1 MKFAWYI
8 AKRYL
13 ISKKSFNIIN
23 IISGI
28 SVAGITIGTMA
39 LIVVLSVFNGFEGLI
54 VSLFDTYSPDL
65 QVTAIK
71 GKTFVPEEIN
81 VRQIEQLEGVAQ
93 VVEVVED
100 NALLKH
106 QASQYI
112 ISLKGVGD
120 NYQQA
125 TSLDSMLID
134 GQFILR
140 EGNMNFAV
148 LGAGVAYHLGV
159 FLRAKVDPITVYV
172 PSRTR
177 KPGVS
182 LDNAFNSRNII
193 PSGVLSLH
201 QEFDLKYVIV
211 PIGFARELF
220 EYESQVTAMEIS
232 LHPDADADDMQEKI
246 SILAGEGFL
255 VKNRYQQ
262 QELLYKIMKTEKW
275 AIFFILTFILIIAA
289 FNVIGSIT
297 MLILDKKKDIA
308 VLHSMG
314 ANNQLIK
321 RIFRVEGMMVS
332 VVGGIIGL
340 ILGAVLCF
348 LQQEFSLITL
358 GGGEGSFIIEAYPV
372 EMKFIDFIYVFLTVL
387 IIGYL
392 AAYYPVS
399 RISRKYLHQR
409 LQ

>member
-28 SVAGITIGTMA
+28 SIAGITIGTMA

-65 QVTAIK
+65 QVTAIR
-71 GKTFVPEEIN
+71 GKTFLPEEIN
-81 VRQIEQLEGVAQ
+81 VRQIEKLEGVAQ

-106 QASQYI
+106 ESSQYI

-140 EGNMNFAV
+140 EGNMNFAI

-159 FLRAKVDPITVYV
+159 FLRAEVDPITVYV

-220 EYESQVTAMEIS
+220 EYENQVTAIEIS
-232 LHPDADADDMQEKI
+232 VHPDADVDDLQEKI
-246 SILAGEGFL
+246 SILTGEGFL

-308 VLHSMG
+308 VLHSLG

-340 ILGAVLCF
+340 MLGAVLCF

-372 EMKFIDFIYVFLTVL
+372 KMKFIDFIYVFLTVL

>member
-13 ISKKSFNIIN
+13 LSKKSFNIIN

-28 SVAGITIGTMA
+28 SIAGITIGTMA

-54 VSLFDTYSPDL
+54 VSLFDAYNPDL
-65 QVTAIK
+65 QVTAVR
-71 GKTFVPEEIN
+71 GKTFSPEDIQAGKI
-81 VRQIEQLEGVAQ
+81 RQMEGVAQ

-106 QASQYI
+106 ESRQFI
-112 ISLKGVGD
+112 ISLKGVGE
-120 NYQQA
+120 NYRQS
-125 TSLDSMLID
+125 TSLDSMIID
-134 GQFILR
+134 GQFLLR
-140 EGNMNFAV
+140 QGTQDFAV

-159 FLRAKVDPITVYV
+159 YLRGDIDPLTVYV

-177 KPGVS
+177 KPGAV
-182 LDNAFNSRNII
+182 LDNAFNSKNII
-193 PSGVLSLH
+193 PAGVISLH

-211 PIGFARELF
+211 PIGFARDIF
-220 EYESQVTAMEIS
+220 EYQNEVTAIEVK
-232 LHPDADADDMQEKI
+232 LEPFADADEIQDKI
-246 SILAGEGFL
+246 SAMAGEDFS
-255 VKNRYQQ
+255 VKNRFQQ
-262 QELLYKIMKTEKW
+262 QELLYRIMQTEKW
-275 AIFFILTFILIIAA
+275 AIFFILTFILIVAA

-321 RIFRVEGMMVS
+321 RIFRVEGMMVT
-332 VVGGIIGL
+332 VVGGISGL
-340 ILGAVLCF
+340 VLGAVLCF
-348 LQQEFSLITL
+348 LQQELSLITL
-358 GGGEGSFIIEAYPV
+358 GGGDGSFIVEAYPV
-372 EMKFIDFIYVFLTVL
+372 QMQFMDFVYVFITVL
-387 IIGYL
+387 LIGYL
-392 AAYYPVS
+392 AASYPVS